1 MLLSIINYH
10 FTIIDDIEVPKIGV
24 PPNHPNHPKLIHF
37 RIETDGFVDLPLKKT
52 PIFDDH

>member
-37 RIETDGFVDLPLKKT
+37 RIETDGFVDLPLKKNT
-52 PIFDDH
+52 HI